1 MIRRFLFSLILILF
15 IPAALYAVSASAIY
29 FATDD
34 DLRQM
39 CALRGIEAGTR
50 DEMQRALYEAEGLD
64 AYQEEVR
71 EGGSFD
77 LSVLSA
83 ESLVTHDTSVIISG
97 NADISFTDSNGNVS
111 QLSAD
116 TIIIDTQNE
125 LLTALDNVS
134 YTSDDE
140 NSAIQ
145 AIDADIVTLYW
156 SSGEIKVSNAT
167 TSSERTD
174 ESGGSVTFYTS
185 GDTLTYTPG
194 GSILYDHGV
203 IASDEKDPYSSI
215 TASELLMLPGS
226 DMFISNAY
234 LSIGRVP
241 ILYLPFFFFPGSQV
255 LGNPSFGFSSSKGAF
270 INTTFELLG
279 RDPDIG
285 TGSSESSSFM
295 SLASTSS
302 DTQNLQP
309 VGSYYSSAETM
320 SAAESWA
327 RRSGSHISLMAD
339 AYESGGL
346 HLGIDGALNFFSSS
360 LSLTFT
366 DGIALSPSSS
376 YYNGRF
382 RYYGLNELSY
392 DGYGLSAD
400 LSLPFYSDSRVMMDF
415 GNRLSGFS
423 IMSAIQSPSFPDTYS
438 STISTYSHELSLDYT
453 LPSSLR
459 SDYLSSLSISNFI
472 VAADYRWNTSDLEF
486 YMEKARLPVFSA
498 SLSGTLFSV
507 SHSNEIIVSQKE
519 EEDDITD
526 IHLLSDP
533 LLYAI
538 YEGAMSSSR
547 SQTRTDTY
555 TASLKYSL
563 SENLSNRY
571 DFDRN
576 GNNTDDNFSS
586 DTSMRLTFD
595 AAAASWFALTAVFTP
610 SYSYI
615 YENDNTA
622 TIVTH
627 DGAISSDMT
636 FSFPFMG
643 LEYNISS
650 KLLDVESTRRNDNP
664 TEVTF
669 DTPGWDRDTIT
680 SHSISFSKGFST
692 AAGTFTPSV
701 SYTLPPLNAVLTP
714 RLSYSYGPYALAFG
728 WSFREDDTRAF
739 HSDLLE
745 LSFGYSG
752 TYLTSSIS
760 MKYQSAEFD
769 SQNMLDPLYGT
780 ASLSLRTADKAWSI
794 TEYVDYEYR
803 HGSDTNYFNSLM
815 TTLKI
820 PYFDISLEWAGP
832 ADNIE
837 FSSIEANLDVESVS
851 FQLWKG
857 RLYFSFA
864 IESSFEMDMDNPYAA
879 SFSITPSIT
888 FSIAE
893 FLDFTFSFTSVNN
906 GFYNYIDDNGSFS
919 LLMLLED
926 LGRSFD
932 FFGNGRYNTSFVL
945 DEAALEITHYMK
957 DWNFSFRYSTQVVLS
972 DNVYE
977 FRPEVSVYLSW
988 KTIPDLKVEQ
998 DWLQRNGRWI
1008 NNN

>member
-1 MIRRFLFSLILILF
+1 MRRLLLFLILILL
-15 IPAALYAVSASAIY
+15 IPAALFAVSASAIY
-29 FATDD
+29 FASDD
-34 DLRQM
+34 DLRAM
-39 CALRGIEAGTR
+39 CALRGIAEGTR
-50 DEMQRALYEAEGLD
+50 DEMQQALYAYEGLD

-83 ESLVTHDTSVIISG
+83 ESLETYDTSVIISG
-97 NADISFTDSNGNVS
+97 NAEISFTDSNGNVS
-111 QLSAD
+111 ELSAD
-116 TIIIDTQNE
+116 TVIIDTENE
-125 LLTALDNVS
+125 LLTALDNV
-134 YTSDDE
+134 YYKSDSED
-140 NSAIQ
+140 SAIQ

-156 SSGEIKVSNAT
+156 SSGEIKVSNAM
-167 TSSERTD
+167 TSSEKEGED
-174 ESGGSVTFYTS
+174 GESVTFYTS

-194 GSILYDHGV
+194 GAILYDHGV
-203 IASDEKDPYSSI
+203 IASDEEDPYSSI
-215 TASELLMLPGS
+215 TASEILMLPGS

-255 LGNPSFGFSSSKGAF
+255 LGNPSFGFTSSKGAF

-279 RDPDIG
+279 RNPDIG
-285 TGSSESSSFM
+285 TSEGGGSSFM

-302 DTQNLQP
+302 DTENLLP
-309 VGSYYSSAETM
+309 SGSYYSSSE
-320 SAAESWA
+320 SLPAAESWA
-327 RRSGSHISLMAD
+327 RRTGSYISLMAD
-339 AYESGGL
+339 AYENGGL
-346 HLGIDGALNFFSSS
+346 HLGIDGALSFFSSS
-360 LSLTFT
+360 LSINFT
-366 DGIALSPSSS
+366 EGIALSPESN

-382 RYYGLNELSY
+382 RYYGMNEISY
-392 DGYGLSAD
+392 NGYGLSAD
-400 LSLPFYSDSRVMMDF
+400 LSLPFYSDSRVLMDY

-423 IMSAIQSPSFPDTYS
+423 IMSMIQTPSFPDTYT
-438 STISTYSHELSLDYT
+438 STISTYSRELSLDYT
-453 LPSSLR
+453 LPANLR
-459 SDYLSSLSISNFI
+459 TDYLSSLSISDLT

-498 SLSGTLFSV
+498 SLSGTLFSL
-507 SHSNEIIVSQKE
+507 SHSNEIIISEKE

-538 YEGAMSSSR
+538 YEGEKRSSR
-547 SQTRTDTY
+547 SSTRTDTY

-563 SENLSNRY
+563 SENLNNRY
-571 DFDRN
+571 SFDRS
-576 GNNTDDNFSS
+576 GKNTDGNFSS

-595 AAAASWFALTAVFTP
+595 AAAARWFALTAAFTP

-615 YENDNTA
+615 YENNDTA

-627 DGAISSDMT
+627 DGTISSDMT
-636 FSFPFMG
+636 LSFPFMG
-643 LEYNISS
+643 LEYRISS
-650 KLLDVESTRRNDNP
+650 KLLDVESKRNGSNP
-664 TEVTF
+664 HEFTL

-680 SHSISFSKGFST
+680 SHSISFSHGFST
-692 AAGTFTPSV
+692 DYGTFTPSI

-714 RLSYSYGPYALAFG
+714 RLSYSYGPYALSFG
-728 WSFREDDTRAF
+728 WSFREEDTRAF
-739 HSDLLE
+739 HSDLIE

-752 TYLTSSIS
+752 TYLTSSLAL
-760 MKYQSAEFD
+760 KYQSSEFD
-769 SQNMLDPLYGT
+769 SESFMDPLYGT
-780 ASLSLRTADKAWSI
+780 ASLSLRTEDKAWSI

-803 HGSDTNYFNSLM
+803 HGNYTNYFNSL
-815 TTLKI
+815 TTTFKI
-820 PYFDISLEWAGP
+820 PFFDLSLEWAGP
-832 ADNIE
+832 AGNIE

-893 FLDFTFSFTSVNN
+893 FLDFKFSFTSVNN

-919 LLMLLED
+919 FLMLLED

-957 DWNFSFRYSTQVVLS
+957 DWNFSFRYSTRIVLS

-998 DWLQRNGRWI
+998 DWQQRNGRWI

>member
-1 MIRRFLFSLILILF
+1 MRRLLSLIILLIAV
-15 IPAALYAVSASAIY
+15 PAALLAIPASAIY
-29 FATDD
+29 FASDD
-34 DLRQM
+34 DLRSM
-39 CALRGIEAGTR
+39 CAMRGIGEGTR
-50 DEMQRALYEAEGLD
+50 EEMQEALYEAEGLEG
-64 AYQEEVR
+64 YEEEIK

-83 ESLVTHDTSVIISG
+83 ESLETHDGGVIISG
-97 NADISFTDSNGNVS
+97 NAEISFTDSSGSVS

-116 TIIIDTQNE
+116 TVIIDTENE

-134 YTSDDE
+134 YLSDDE

-145 AIDADIVTLYW
+145 AIDADIVTLFW
-156 SSGEIKVSNAT
+156 SSGEIKVSNAM
-167 TSSERTD
+167 TSSEREGED
-174 ESGGSVTFYTS
+174 GESVTFYTS

-194 GSILYDHGV
+194 GAILYDHGV
-203 IASDEKDPYSSI
+203 IASDEEDPYSSI

-226 DMFISNAY
+226 DMFIANAY

-255 LGNPSFGFSSSKGAF
+255 LGNPSFGFQSSKGAF

-285 TGSSESSSFM
+285 SGESSSSFM
-295 SLASTSS
+295 SLASTGESAGEM
-302 DTQNLQP
+302 QP
-309 VGSYYSSAETM
+309 TGSYYSASEPL
-320 SAAESWA
+320 SAAENWA
-327 RRSGSHISLMAD
+327 RSSSSHISLMAD
-339 AYESGGL
+339 AYENGGL

-360 LSLTFT
+360 LSVKFT
-366 DGIALSPSSS
+366 DGVALSPESR

-382 RYYGLNELSY
+382 RYYGINEISY

-400 LSLPFYSDSRVMMDF
+400 LSVPFYSDSRVLMDY

-423 IMSAIQSPSFPDTYS
+423 VMSLLQTPSFPDTYT
-438 STISTYSHELSLDYT
+438 STISTFSRSLDLDYS
-453 LPSSLR
+453 LPSALR
-459 SDYLSSLSISNFI
+459 TDYLSALSISDFI

-486 YMEKARLPVFSA
+486 YMDKVRLPVFSA
-498 SLSGTLFSV
+498 SLSGTLFSLT
-507 SHSNEIIVSQKE
+507 HSNEVIISEKE

-538 YEGAMSSSR
+538 YEGEKRQAAASS
-547 SQTRTDTY
+547 RTDTY

-571 DFDRN
+571 DFDRS
-576 GNNTDDNFSS
+576 GKNTDGTFSS
-586 DTSMRLTFD
+586 DTSLRLTFD
-595 AAAASWFALTAVFTP
+595 ASTANWFAMTAVFTP
-610 SYSYI
+610 SYSYLW
-615 YENDNTA
+615 EDDDTA
-622 TIVTH
+622 AIVTH
-627 DGAISSDMT
+627 DGTISSDMKL
-636 FSFPFMG
+636 SFPFMG
-643 LEYNISS
+643 LEYTISS
-650 KLLDVESTRRNDNP
+650 KLLDVESETRGGNP
-664 TEVTF
+664 TKVSF

-680 SHSISFSKGFST
+680 SHSIAFSKGFT
-692 AAGTFTPSV
+692 TDYGTFTPSI
-701 SYTLPPLNAVLTP
+701 SYNLPPLNAVLTP
-714 RLSYSYGPYALAFG
+714 RMSYSYGPYALSFG
-728 WSFREDDTRAF
+728 WSFREEDSRSF
-739 HSDLLE
+739 HSDLVE

-752 TYLTSSIS
+752 TYLTSSVAL
-760 MKYQSAEFD
+760 KYQSAEFD
-769 SQNMLDPLYGT
+769 RNALLDPLYGT
-780 ASLSLRTADKAWSI
+780 ASLSLRTEDKAWSI
-794 TEYVDYEYR
+794 TEYIDYEYR
-803 HGSDTNYFNSLM
+803 HGMETNYFNSIM

-820 PYFDISLEWAGP
+820 PCFDISLEWAGP
-832 ADNIE
+832 ADQIE

-864 IESSFEMDMDNPYAA
+864 IESSFRMDMDNPYAA
-879 SFSITPSIT
+879 SFSVTPSIT

-893 FLDFTFSFTSVNN
+893 FLDFKFSFTSVNN
-906 GFYNYIDDNGSFS
+906 GFYNYMDDNGSFS
-919 LLMLLED
+919 VLMMLED

-932 FFGNGRYNTSFVL
+932 FFGDGRYNTSFVL

-957 DWNFSFRYSTQVVLS
+957 DWNFSFRYSTQIVLS

-998 DWLQRNGRWI
+998 EWQQRNGRWI
-1008 NNN
+1008 N